1 AASTVTAPMN
11 AVASPGDGT
20 PGADVAVAGALIS
33 STATVSVAGSTS
45 ITATGDLTI
54 SATNLVAASASG
66 DASAATGGA
75 GIALANVT
83 QRTSAAIGGRAP
95 VVGAHLYVLSDSD
108 GAVTLTSRSRRGGS
122 SRNDA
127 AAAGGTGGR

>member
-1 AASTVTAPMN
+1 MS

-45 ITATGDLTI
+45 IAASGDLTI

-75 GIALANVT
+75 RVGTGEGTQPEWPSRTGAATALAPAT
-83 QRTSAAIGGRAP
+83 DPCRAWCC
-95 VVGAHLYVLSDSD
+95 AL
-108 GAVTLTSRSRRGGS
+108 
-122 SRNDA
+122 
-127 AAAGGTGGR
+127 